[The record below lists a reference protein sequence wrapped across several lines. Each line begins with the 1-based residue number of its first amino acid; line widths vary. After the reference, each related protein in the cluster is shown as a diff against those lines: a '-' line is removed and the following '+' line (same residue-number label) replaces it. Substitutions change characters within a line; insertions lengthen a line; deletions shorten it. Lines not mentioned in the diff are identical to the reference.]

1 MKVNYTT
8 KNGRLVFEFE
18 ADNQVG
24 VWKQLAS
31 LQEVFEEEKCQKCGG
46 TELRFSVRKSTYED
60 DKGKIKDCEYHEL
73 RCRKCGAK
81 LAYGVLDDNSYNLFP
96 KRKDK
101 EGNWRGVKTDT
112 QGNTKPTYGWVK
124 WNPETNNEE

>member
-8 KNGRLVFEFE
+8 TSGRINFEFE
-18 ADNQVG
+18 ADNHVG
-24 VWKQLAS
+24 VWKQLSS

-46 TELRFSVRKSTYED
+46 TNLRFCVRKSSYED
-60 DKGKIKDCEYHEL
+60 DKGKVKECEYHEL

-81 LAYGVLDDNSYNLFP
+81 LAYGVLDDGTYSLFP

-101 EGNWRGVKTDT
+101 DGEWLGHKTVD
-112 QGNTKPTYGWVK
+112 GKTKPTYGWVK
-124 WNPETNNEE
+124 WNAETSKEE